1 MHSDQPCG
9 FSLPSHEVA
18 SMPAALAAA
27 TAPAAGVAQVG
38 TDSPHETTQ
47 TFAPAGAFEG
57 SVGGVPRMP
66 AYAASMPTASAPAS
80 CVEPAAA
87 VLPDVEGESAF
98 ESSEAPQPERA
109 PKARKAA
116 AANAAARECLG
127 IEMLLGSDR
136 GGSERPHAEHHE
148 VAAIT
153 LSHA

>member
-9 FSLPSHEVA
+9 LSLPSLEVA

-57 SVGGVPRMP
+57 SGEGVRRMP
-66 AYAASMPTASAPAS
+66 AYAASMPTAPAS

-98 ESSEAPQPERA
+98 ESSEAPQPE
-109 PKARKAA
+109 
-116 AANAAARECLG
+116 
-127 IEMLLGSDR
+127 
-136 GGSERPHAEHHE
+136 
-148 VAAIT
+148 
-153 LSHA
+153 